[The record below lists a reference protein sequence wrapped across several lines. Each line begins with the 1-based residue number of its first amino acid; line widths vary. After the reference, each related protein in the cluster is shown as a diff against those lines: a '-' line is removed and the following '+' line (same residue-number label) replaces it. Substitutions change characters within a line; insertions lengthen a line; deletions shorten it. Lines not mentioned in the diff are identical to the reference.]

1 MPCRSYN
8 YDRGGRAMSK
18 RVGLEASHAA
28 AEAARMADVDVIAA
42 YPITP
47 QTHIPER
54 LAEMVADGELNAAY
68 IPVESE
74 HSALSACLGAV
85 AVGARTLTAT
95 AGQGLE
101 LMHEVVYVAS
111 SMRYPVVMTICNR
124 ALSAPLSVWGDHSD
138 AMAVRDTG
146 WIQVFC
152 QNNQEAFDMTL
163 WAFRVGEDPK
173 VLFPVMVHFDGF
185 HLSHVTEPVILP
197 EQKEVDRFLPRFQ
210 YPFALN
216 PDKPMTHGAFGPPD
230 IYAET
235 KVAQEVAFRKSKDV
249 IIQGFKEFGDI
260 FGRYY
265 HPVELYKTEGARTLL
280 LTMGSF
286 SETAKIAIDT
296 RKNKGESVGLINLRL
311 WRPFPFEELR
321 QAVKDAETLIVFDRC
336 ISFGGPGGPV
346 CSEVRSALYN
356 EKERPRIVSLVG
368 GLGGRDMS
376 VKDFEYVID
385 RGREIAEKGSEEL
398 FETVGIRGKV
408 IGIRG

>member
-1 MPCRSYN
+1 
-8 YDRGGRAMSK
+8 MSK
-18 RVGLEASHAA
+18 RVALEASFAA
-28 AEAARMADVDVIAA
+28 AEAAKMADVDVIAA

-47 QTHIPER
+47 QTHVPER

-74 HSALSACLGAV
+74 HSAMSACLGAA
-85 AVGARTLTAT
+85 AVGARTFTAT

-101 LMHEVVYVAS
+101 LMHEVVYIAS
-111 SMRYPVVMTICNR
+111 SMRYPIVMTICNR

-138 AMAVRDTG
+138 VMAVRDAS

-163 WAFRVGEDPK
+163 WAFRVGEDPG

-185 HLSHVTEPVILP
+185 TLSHVTEPLILP
-197 EQKEVDRFLPRFQ
+197 EQSEVDRFLPKFQ

-216 PDKPMTHGAFGPPD
+216 PDKPTTHGAFGPPD
-230 IYAET
+230 IYSET
-235 KVAQEVAFRKSKDV
+235 KVAQEVAFRKSKEV
-249 IIQGFKEFGDI
+249 ILQGWKEFGDI

-265 HPVELYKTEGARTLL
+265 HPVEPYRTEGAKTLL

-286 SETAKIAIDT
+286 SETAKIVIDT
-296 RKNKGESVGLINLRL
+296 KRDKGEAVGLISLRL

-321 QAVKDAETLIVFDRC
+321 QAVKDADILIVFDRC

-346 CSEVRSALYN
+346 FSEVRSALYD
-356 EKERPRIVSLVG
+356 ERERLRIVSFVG
-368 GLGGRDMS
+368 GLGGRDMP
-376 VKDFEYVID
+376 VRDFEYLID
-385 RGREIAEKGSEEL
+385 RGREIAERGSEEL
-398 FETVGIRGKV
+398 FETVGIRGK
-408 IGIRG
+408 ISGIRG

>member
-1 MPCRSYN
+1 
-8 YDRGGRAMSK
+8 MST
-18 RVGLEASHAA
+18 RIGLEASYAA
-28 AEAARMADVDVIAA
+28 AEAAKMADVDVIAA

-54 LAEMVADGELNAAY
+54 LAEMVADGELKAAY

-74 HSALSACLGAV
+74 HSALSACLGAA
-85 AVGARTLTAT
+85 AVGARTFTAT

-163 WAFRVGEDPK
+163 WAFRVGEDPN

-185 HLSHVTEPVILP
+185 HLSHVTEPVVLP
-197 EQKEVDRFLPRFQ
+197 EQGEVDRFLPPFR
-210 YPFALN
+210 YPFALH
-216 PDKPMTHGAFGPPD
+216 PDRPATHGAFGPPE

-235 KVAQEVAFRKSKDV
+235 KIAQEVAFRKSREV
-249 IIQGFKEFGDI
+249 IIKGFKEFADI
-260 FGRYY
+260 FGRSYQ
-265 HPVELYKTEGARTLL
+265 PVEPYRTEGAKTLL

-286 SETAKIAIDT
+286 GETAKLAVDA
-296 RKNKGESVGLINLRL
+296 RKSKGESVGLINLRL
-311 WRPFPFEELR
+311 WRPFPFQELH
-321 QAVKDAETLIVFDRC
+321 QAVEDTETLIVFDRS

-346 CSEVRSALYN
+346 SSEIRSALYN
-356 EKERPRIVSLVG
+356 EKQRPKVVGFVG

-376 VKDFEYVID
+376 VEDFEHIID
-385 RGREIAEKGSEEL
+385 RGREIAGKGSQEL
-398 FETVGIRGKV
+398 FETVGIRGRV
-408 IGIRG
+408 TGVRG

>member
-1 MPCRSYN
+1 
-8 YDRGGRAMSK
+8 MSK

-28 AEAARMADVDVIAA
+28 AEAAKMADVDVVAA

-47 QTHIPER
+47 QTHVPER
-54 LAEMVADGELNAAY
+54 LAEMVANGELDAAY

-74 HSALSACLGAV
+74 HSAMSACLGSA
-85 AVGARTLTAT
+85 ATGARTFTTT

-111 SMRYPVVMTICNR
+111 SMRFPIVMVICNR

-138 AMAVRDTG
+138 AMAVRDTS

-152 QNNQEAFDMTL
+152 ENNQQAFDMTL
-163 WAFRVGEDPK
+163 WAFRVGEDTK

-197 EQKEVDRFLPRFQ
+197 EQDEVDRFLPKLQ
-210 YPFALN
+210 YPFALDPN
-216 PDKPMTHGAFGPPD
+216 RPMTHGAFAPPD
-230 IYAET
+230 IYSEA
-235 KVAQEVAFRKSKDV
+235 KIAQEVAFRKSKDV
-249 IIQGFKEFGDI
+249 IMQGFKEFGDI

-265 HPVELYKTEGARTLL
+265 HPVEPYRTERAKLLL

-296 RKNKGESVGLINLRL
+296 KKNKGESVGLINLRL

-321 QAVKDAETLIVFDRC
+321 QAVKDAETLVVFDRC

-346 CSEVRSALYN
+346 SSEIRSALYN
-356 EKERPRIVSLVG
+356 EKKRPAIVSLIG
-368 GLGGRDMS
+368 GLGGRDMP

-385 RGREIAEKGSEEL
+385 RGREIAEKGSKEL

-408 IGIRG
+408 AGIRG

>member
-1 MPCRSYN
+1 
-8 YDRGGRAMSK
+8 MSE
-18 RVGLEASHAA
+18 RIGLEASHAA

-54 LAEMVADGELNAAY
+54 LAEMVANGELDAAY

-74 HSALSACLGAV
+74 HSAMSTCVGAA
-85 AVGARTLTAT
+85 AVGARTFTAT
-95 AGQGLE
+95 AGPGLE
-101 LMHEVVYVAS
+101 YMHNVLYVAS
-111 SMRYPVVMTICNR
+111 AMRLPVVMTVANR
-124 ALSAPLSVWGDHSD
+124 ALSAPLSIWGDHSD
-138 AMAVRDTG
+138 AMSVRDTG

-152 QNNQEAFDMTL
+152 QNSQEAFDMTL
-163 WAFRVGEDPK
+163 WAFRVGEDAG
-173 VLFPVMVHFDGF
+173 VLLPVMVHLDGF
-185 HLSHVTEPVILP
+185 HLTHVTEPVILP
-197 EQKEVDRFLPRFQ
+197 EQEEVDKFLPKFH
-210 YPFALN
+210 YPFALD
-216 PDKPMTHGAFGPPD
+216 PDKPMTLGAFAPPD
-230 IYAET
+230 VYSEA
-235 KVAQEVAFRKSKDV
+235 KVAQEVALRKSKAVV
-249 IIQGFKEFGDI
+249 IKGFEELGDI

-265 HPVELYKTEGARTLL
+265 HPVEPYKTEGAKTLL

-296 RKNKGESVGLINLRL
+296 KKNKGESVGLINLRL

-346 CSEVRSALYN
+346 SSEIKSALYN
-356 EKERPRIVSLVG
+356 EKERPRVVSFIG

-385 RGREIAEKGSEEL
+385 RGREIVEKGSKEL
-398 FETVGIRGKV
+398 FETVGIRGEV
-408 IGIRG
+408 TGIRG

>member
-1 MPCRSYN
+1 
-8 YDRGGRAMSK
+8 MSK

-74 HSALSACLGAV
+74 HSALSACLGAA
-85 AVGARTLTAT
+85 AVGARTFTAT

-111 SMRYPVVMTICNR
+111 SMRYPIVMTICNR

-163 WAFRVGEDPK
+163 WAFRVGEDSR

-197 EQKEVDRFLPRFQ
+197 EQKEVDKFLPKFH

-230 IYAET
+230 IYSET
-235 KVAQEVAFRKSKDV
+235 KIAQEVAFRKSKDV

-265 HPVELYKTEGARTLL
+265 YPVESYRTEGAKLLL

-296 RKNKGESVGLINLRL
+296 MKNKGESVGLINLRL
-311 WRPFPFEELR
+311 WRPFPFGELR

-346 CSEVRSALYN
+346 SSEIRSALYS
-356 EKERPRIVSLVG
+356 EKERPMVVSFIG

-376 VKDFEYVID
+376 VKDFEYVVD
-385 RGREIAEKGSEEL
+385 RGREILEKGSEEL
-398 FETVGIRGKV
+398 FETVGIRGEV
-408 IGIRG
+408 TGIRG

>member
-1 MPCRSYN
+1 
-8 YDRGGRAMSK
+8 MSK
-18 RVGLEASHAA
+18 RVALEASHAV
-28 AEAARMADVDVIAA
+28 AEAVRMVDTDLIAA

-54 LAEMVADGELNAAY
+54 LAEMVSNGELNAAY

-74 HSALSACLGAV
+74 HSAMSACLGSA
-85 AVGARTLTAT
+85 AVGARTFTTT

-111 SMRYPVVMTICNR
+111 SMRFPIVMAICNR

-152 QNNQEAFDMTL
+152 ENNQEAFDLTL
-163 WAFRVGEDPK
+163 WAFRVGEDPE
-173 VLFPVMVHFDGF
+173 VLFPVMVHLDGF
-185 HLSHVTEPVILP
+185 TLSHVTEPMVLP
-197 EQKEVDRFLPRFQ
+197 EQSEVDRFLPKFQ
-210 YPFALN
+210 YRFALN

-235 KVAQEVAFRKSKDV
+235 KLAQEMAFVKTKKEILR
-249 IIQGFKEFGDI
+249 GWKEFGDI

-265 HPVELYKTEGARTLL
+265 SPVELYKAEGAKTLL

-286 SETAKIAIDT
+286 SETAKIVIDE
-296 RKNKGESVGLINLRL
+296 RQSRGESIGLVRLRL
-311 WRPFPFEELR
+311 WRPFPFEEFR
-321 QAVKDAETLIVFDRC
+321 QALKSAETLIVFDRS
-336 ISFGGPGGPV
+336 ISSGMGGPV
-346 CSEVRSALYN
+346 FSEVKAALYDE
-356 EKERPRIVSLVG
+356 EKRPRVVNIIG
-368 GLGGRDMS
+368 GLGGRDMP

-385 RGREIAEKGSEEL
+385 RGREIAEKGSEKVI
-398 FETVGIRGKV
+398 ETVGIRG
-408 IGIRG
+408 

>member
-1 MPCRSYN
+1 
-8 YDRGGRAMSK
+8 MSK

-28 AEAARMADVDVIAA
+28 AEAARMADIDVTAA

-47 QTHIPER
+47 QTHVPER
-54 LAEMVADGELNAAY
+54 LAEMVANGELEAAY

-74 HSALSACLGAV
+74 HSALSACLGSA
-85 AVGARTLTAT
+85 AVGARTFTAT

-111 SMRYPVVMTICNR
+111 SMRYPIVMTVANR

-152 QNNQEAFDMTL
+152 QNNQETFDLTL

-173 VLFPVMVHFDGF
+173 VLLPVMVHFDGF
-185 HLSHVTEPVILP
+185 SLSHVTEPVILP
-197 EQKEVDRFLPRFQ
+197 EQEEVDRFLPKFQ

-216 PDKPMTHGAFGPPD
+216 PDRPMTHGAFGPPD
-230 IYAET
+230 IYSET
-235 KVAQEVAFRKSKDV
+235 KVAQEVALRESRDV
-249 IIQGFKEFGDI
+249 ILQGWKEFGDI

-265 HPVELYKTEGARTLL
+265 KPVESYKTEGARLL
-280 LTMGSF
+280 VLTMGSF
-286 SETAKIAIDT
+286 SETAKVAVDT
-296 RKNKGESVGLINLRL
+296 RKAKGESVGLINLRL
-311 WRPFPFEELR
+311 WRPFPFQELIE
-321 QAVKDAETLIVFDRC
+321 AVKGAETLIVFDRC

-346 CSEVRSALYN
+346 SSEVRSALYN
-356 EKERPRIVSLVG
+356 EKKRPVVVSFVG

-385 RGREIAEKGSEEL
+385 RGRGVAEKGSKEL
-398 FETVGIRGKV
+398 FETVGIRGEV
-408 IGIRG
+408 TGIRG

>member
-1 MPCRSYN
+1 
-8 YDRGGRAMSK
+8 MSK

-28 AEAARMADVDVIAA
+28 AEAAKMADVDVIAA

-47 QTHIPER
+47 QTHVPER
-54 LAEMVADGELNAAY
+54 LAEMVANGELDAAY

-74 HSALSACLGAV
+74 HSAMSACLGSA
-85 AVGARTLTAT
+85 ATGARTFTTT

-111 SMRYPVVMTICNR
+111 SMRFPIVMVICNR

-138 AMAVRDTG
+138 AMAVRDTS

-152 QNNQEAFDMTL
+152 ENNQQAFDMTL

-197 EQKEVDRFLPRFQ
+197 EQDEVDRFLPKLQ
-210 YPFALN
+210 YPFALD
-216 PDKPMTHGAFGPPD
+216 PSRPMTHGAFAPPD
-230 IYAET
+230 IYSEA
-235 KVAQEVAFRKSKDV
+235 KIAQEVAFRKSKDV
-249 IIQGFKEFGDI
+249 IIKGFKEFGDI

-265 HPVELYKTEGARTLL
+265 HPVEPYKTEGAKLLL

-286 SETAKIAIDT
+286 SETAKIAIDA
-296 RKNKGESVGLINLRL
+296 KKDKGEPVGLINLRL
-311 WRPFPFEELR
+311 WRPFPFKELR
-321 QAVKDAETLIVFDRC
+321 QAVKGAETLVVFDRC

-346 CSEVRSALYN
+346 SSEIRSALYS
-356 EKERPRIVSLVG
+356 EKKRPEVMSFVG

-385 RGREIAEKGSEEL
+385 RSREIAEKGSKEL

-408 IGIRG
+408 RGIRG

>member
-1 MPCRSYN
+1 
-8 YDRGGRAMSK
+8 MSK

-54 LAEMVADGELNAAY
+54 LAEMVANGELQAAY

-74 HSALSACLGAV
+74 HSAMSACLGSA
-85 AVGARTLTAT
+85 AVGARTFTAT

-111 SMRYPVVMTICNR
+111 SMRYPIVMTVCNR

-163 WAFRVGEDPK
+163 WAFRVGEDSR

-185 HLSHVTEPVILP
+185 SLSHVTEPVILP
-197 EQKEVDRFLPRFQ
+197 EQEEVDRFLPKFQ

-230 IYAET
+230 IYSET
-235 KVAQEVAFRKSKDV
+235 KVAQEVALRKSKDV
-249 IIQGFKEFGDI
+249 MLQGWKEFGDI
-260 FGRYY
+260 FGRHYD
-265 HPVELYKTEGARTLL
+265 PVEPYSTKGAKLL
-280 LTMGSF
+280 ILTMGSY
-286 SETAKIAIDT
+286 SETAKAAVDA
-296 RKNKGESVGLINLRL
+296 KKDKGESVGLINLRL
-311 WRPFPFEELR
+311 WRPFPFKELV
-321 QAVKDAETLIVFDRC
+321 QAVKGAETLIVFDRC

-346 CSEVRSALYN
+346 SSEIRSALYN
-356 EKERPRIVSLVG
+356 AKKRPVVVSFVG

-385 RGREIAEKGSEEL
+385 RGQEAADEGSEEL
-398 FETVGIRGKV
+398 FETVGIRGEV
-408 IGIRG
+408 TGIRG

>member
-1 MPCRSYN
+1 
-8 YDRGGRAMSK
+8 MSK

-54 LAEMVADGELNAAY
+54 LAEMVANGELDAAY

-74 HSALSACLGAV
+74 HSALSACLGAA
-85 AVGARTLTAT
+85 AVGARTFTAT

-111 SMRYPVVMTICNR
+111 SMRYPIVMTVCNR

-138 AMAVRDTG
+138 AMAVRDTS

-163 WAFRVGEDPK
+163 WAFRVGEDPR

-197 EQKEVDRFLPRFQ
+197 EQEEVDRFLPKFH
-210 YPFALN
+210 YPFALD
-216 PDKPMTHGAFGPPD
+216 PGKPMTHGAFGPPE
-230 IYAET
+230 IYSEA
-235 KVAQEVAFRKSKDV
+235 KIAQEVAFRKSKDV

-265 HPVELYKTEGARTLL
+265 DPVEPYRTEGARTLL

-286 SETAKIAIDT
+286 SETAKIAIDG
-296 RKNKGESVGLINLRL
+296 RKSKGESVGLINLRL

-321 QAVKDAETLIVFDRC
+321 RVVEGAETVIVFDRS

-346 CSEVRSALYN
+346 CSEVRSALYDAK
-356 EKERPRIVSLVG
+356 EKPRVVGLVG
-368 GLGGRDMS
+368 GLGGRDVS
-376 VKDFEYVID
+376 VKDFEYVIEQ
-385 RGREIAEKGSEEL
+385 GQEIAEKGSKEL
-398 FETVGIRGKV
+398 YETVGIRGKV
-408 IGIRG
+408 TGIRG